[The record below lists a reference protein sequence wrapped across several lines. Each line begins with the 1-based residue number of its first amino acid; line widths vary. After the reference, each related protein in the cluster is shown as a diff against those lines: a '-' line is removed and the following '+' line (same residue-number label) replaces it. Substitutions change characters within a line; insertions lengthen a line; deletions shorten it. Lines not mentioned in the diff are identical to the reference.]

1 MARVGRTIKW
11 VTDERSLMSGPPRR
25 PTRRR
30 MILLTA
36 TASLTSLSGCFT
48 AETGDDTRAEA
59 VLQLDEASP
68 AGVSNEFSTPVD
80 AVGHAGRAAVRTA
93 VDGGEATVEGYYA
106 PGVSAPY
113 VVTDSPEYYGIR
125 TETVRSVAATG
136 YDYTVAVDSVDSF
149 VFGPPSSVPFSDLPA
164 HDRDA
169 VRDALG
175 NASLIHAPHYPPFEV
190 TFAYPS
196 AERRERS
203 LFVPETDGRR
213 VAWDGELLR
222 FAFEGERPVEV
233 ATVAVRAERVAA
245 SRRGFRRTVGE
256 ERGRSIDG
264 PTADRRAILD
274 AAIDSEYAETPPHS
288 DAFAAVLDAISAGG
302 EAVPLVRYD
311 GEWYFTHLS
320 RPD

>member
-1 MARVGRTIKW
+1 
-11 VTDERSLMSGPPRR
+11 
-25 PTRRR
+25 
-30 MILLTA
+30 MIPLAA
-36 TASLTSLSGCFT
+36 TASLTALSGCF
-48 AETGDDTRAEA
+48 AVDTGDVDRAKT
-59 VLQLDEASP
+59 VLQLDAASP
-68 AGVSNEFSTPVD
+68 AGVSNEFSTPVA

-93 VDGGEATVEGYYA
+93 VDGGEGTVEGHYA
-106 PGVSAPY
+106 PGISTPY
-113 VVTDSPEYYGIR
+113 VVTDGAEYYR
-125 TETVRSVAATG
+125 VATERVRSVAATG

-245 SRRGFRRTVGE
+245 SQREFRRVVGE
-256 ERGRSIDG
+256 ERGRSIDD
-264 PTADRRAILD
+264 PTADQRAVLD
-274 AAIDSEYAETPPHS
+274 AAIDSEYAEAPPLS
-288 DAFAAVLDAISAGG
+288 DAFAAVIDALTADG

-311 GEWYFTHLS
+311 GEWYFTHLA